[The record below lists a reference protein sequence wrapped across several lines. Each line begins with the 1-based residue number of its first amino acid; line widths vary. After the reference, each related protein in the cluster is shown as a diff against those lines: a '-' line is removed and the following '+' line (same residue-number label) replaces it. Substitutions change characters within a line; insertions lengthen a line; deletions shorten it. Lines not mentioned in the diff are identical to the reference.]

1 MRKKPYIIRFNYETR
16 EMLQNEEV
24 SCRSCHLNFADIY
37 TLSKH
42 RLIAEDKSASCLYPR
57 DVKMTPHVNTY
68 ASVVWKYSK
77 W

>member
-1 MRKKPYIIRFNYETR
+1 MRKKPYIIRVNNQTK

-24 SCRSCHLNFADIY
+24 FCGFCNLNFADIY

-42 RLIAEDKSASCLYPR
+42 RLAAEDKSVICAYPR
-57 DVKMTPHVNTY
+57 DVKMTPHVNSY
-68 ASVVWKYSK
+68 ASVVWKYSE